1 MDRTRQERPRGDLPI
16 PLRRRRHKHWV
27 IGTGKDEIGGPQ
39 TLRTPP
45 YFVDC
50 CRTVRVCLCSP
61 ARNYHPLG
69 RGPRAGNEAGGP
81 FDCEQGRHRRSTH
94 KQALRT
100 PCPVLRHRSACACA
114 PCRAPES
121 RAAKKLVAQSLAWSL
136 CRSRRRAA
144 TQRNALSC
152 RTSPL
157 RKAACR
163 TSLTCSVR
171 SVGTGGRSRHRHRS
185 LTYSYYSY
193 SYFYSVRCRTV
204 PYGRHGTVQVAVS
217 FAKGLLPYRT
227 VFV

>member
-1 MDRTRQERPRGDLPI
+1 M
-16 PLRRRRHKHWV
+16 
-27 IGTGKDEIGGPQ
+27 
-39 TLRTPP
+39 
-45 YFVDC
+45 
-50 CRTVRVCLCSP
+50 CSP

-69 RGPRAGNEAGGP
+69 RGPRAGKEAGGP
-81 FDCEQGRHRRSTH
+81 FECEQGRHRRSTH

-100 PCPVLRHRSACACA
+100 PCPALPCATGLLVCSLPRSGI
-114 PCRAPES
+114 PGREEVG
-121 RAAKKLVAQSLAWSL
+121 RTAQSLAWSL
-136 CRSRRRAA
+136 SRSRRRAA

-163 TSLTCSVR
+163 TSLACSVR
-171 SVGTGGRSRHRHRS
+171 SVGTGGRSRHRS
-185 LTYSYYSY
+185 LTYSY

-204 PYGRHGTVQVAVS
+204 PYGRHGTVQVVVS